1 MVVEGEAARLE
12 EEDNRAA
19 EKAHP
24 AGVAEDA
31 AATALVESLRAL
43 LAVQGTV
50 KRKTNPPN
58 FRFPRGALYVLP
70 LTKKEWITSRLWIT
84 PLNGR

>member
-31 AATALVESLRAL
+31 AATALVDSLRAQ

-58 FRFPRGALYVLP
+58 FRFPRGASYVL
-70 LTKKEWITSRLWIT
+70 S
-84 PLNGR
+84 

>member
-1 MVVEGEAARLE
+1 MVAEGAAARLV
-12 EEDNRAA
+12 EEDNREA

-24 AGVAEDA
+24 AGVADRKDA
-31 AATALVESLRAL
+31 AAAALVESLRAQ

-58 FRFPRGALYVLP
+58 FRFPRGASYVLF
-70 LTKKEWITSRLWIT
+70 
-84 PLNGR
+84 